1 MCKSLNEGCAD
12 SVPILMHRET
22 DQMDFSAYLGLDV
35 HKNTIAVAIADA
47 GRSGDARFYGEIGN
61 TPDAVAAVLKKL
73 GNRYRRLHCVY
84 ESGPCGYGLYRQIND
99 AGHICEVVSPA
110 HTPRRAGDR
119 VKTDRRDA
127 LMLARLS
134 RAGELTAV
142 WVPDPAHEAMRDLIR
157 SREVASKDV
166 RQARQRIQGF
176 LLRHGRRYVGA
187 VWKKRHRVWLGN
199 QTFQHSAQ
207 QIAFQTYLNAMDQA
221 TDRKGAIEREIAALL
236 PEWSLGPVV
245 EALQALRGIA
255 LVIAAGVVAEVGDM
269 RRFDNPRQLMAYL
282 GLVPGEHSSGET
294 RRLTGITKAGSV
306 VARRLIVEAAWAY
319 RMPAKIGQAMYL
331 RQEALPMEIRD
342 IAWKAQVRLC
352 ARYRRMLARRKKAPV
367 VITAIARELI
377 GFIWAIARITAP
389 RTAS

>member
-1 MCKSLNEGCAD
+1 
-12 SVPILMHRET
+12 
-22 DQMDFSAYLGLDV
+22 MDFSAYLGLDV
-35 HKNTIAVAIADA
+35 HKNTIAVAVADA
-47 GRSGDARFYGEIGN
+47 GRLGDARFYGEIDN
-61 TPDAVAAVLKKL
+61 TPDAVAAMLKKL
-73 GNRYRRLHCVY
+73 GNRYGRLHCVY
-84 ESGPCGYGLYRQIND
+84 EAGPCGYGLHRQINA
-99 AGHICEVVSPA
+99 AGHVCEVVSPA
-110 HTPRRAGDR
+110 HTPRRAGDH

-134 RAGELTAV
+134 RAGELTTV

-157 SREVASKDV
+157 SREAASKDV
-166 RQARQRIQGF
+166 RQARQRVQGF

-199 QTFQHSAQ
+199 QTFEHSAQ
-207 QIAFQTYLNAMDQA
+207 QIAFQTYINAMDQA
-221 TDRKGAIEREIAALL
+221 NSRKEAIEGQIVALL

-245 EALQALRGIA
+245 EALQALRGVA
-255 LVIAAGVVAEVGDM
+255 VVVAAGVVAEVGDM

-282 GLVPGEHSSGET
+282 GLVPGEHSSGEA
-294 RRLTGITKAGSV
+294 RRLTSITKAGSV

-319 RMPAKIGQAMYL
+319 RMPAKIGQAMYQ

-367 VITAIARELI
+367 VITAIARELV
-377 GFIWAIARITAP
+377 GFIWAIAQITAP
-389 RTAS
+389 RAAA